1 MARRTRRPSPTDPEK
16 DKIKGAQ
23 LINFLNE
30 VAETGKYR
38 GNEVSPER
46 ITAARAAL
54 PFLRPTLASV
64 EQTVIDEAATTSPEA
79 MLSLLQGLSERY
91 PSLAPL
97 ITAIAEEMRAETQ
110 QDAPG
115 EGVDAPASQPVDD
128 ERATH

>member
-1 MARRTRRPSPTDPEK
+1 MARRTRKPSPTDPEK
-16 DKIKGAQ
+16 DKIKGTQ

-30 VAETGKYR
+30 VAKTGKYQ
-38 GNEVSPER
+38 GMEVSPER

-115 EGVDAPASQPVDD
+115 EDVDARASDDTGD